1 MPNQEGEGIEA
12 MVNQE
17 GKVENPWLREEKVE
31 KPRLTRKEK
40 GGRKDTIRFAL

>member
-1 MPNQEGEGIEA
+1 MPNQEGVWIEA
-12 MVNQE
+12 IGNQD
-17 GKVENPWLREEKVE
+17 GMLENPWLREEKVE